1 MESPL
6 YRNLRGVKP
15 AKLVQCKPKFVSILV
30 HPIVVGVEEPATEHQ
45 TLEIQGKKPFD
56 HSESGFD

>member
-15 AKLVQCKPKFVSILV
+15 AELVLRKPKFVSILV
-30 HPIVVGVEEPATEHQ
+30 HPIIVGVEEPAAEH
-45 TLEIQGKKPFD
+45 
-56 HSESGFD
+56 